1 MNRGGGPTRRAV
13 ILGAGSTLAA
23 GCLEVEATPAPTG
36 DDWRMYGRDPG
47 RTRSVPDADVSRDGV
62 DVSWERSVGA
72 SGWLPPLVVDGTV
85 YCQYANGLFVLDLE
99 AGDGTRSDTHGGF
112 GRGGPMAF
120 ASTSRYDDG
129 VLATPFEGKI
139 AGYAADPDGWPG
151 TVEGLGERR
160 SRWWTDGETP
170 RSAPRIWRHG
180 RETNRLTAPI
190 ALDERL
196 LCLHPELD
204 GAVSAIDA
212 NDGRTEWRFALA
224 DLEREDEHAVAPIG
238 HVVDEATGTV
248 VVSSYVLDRP
258 LLVGI
263 DLADGSL
270 EWVTEPNDDA
280 SYAERR
286 DSLLAADGVVYAV
299 ESDAREAVTV
309 RQLEARTGER
319 DWKRTLTRSDHRGL
333 AVDGDAVYH
342 HGLEP
347 VDDGRDSVVVT
358 ALERADGTVRWERS
372 LEDRA
377 GRTAQPPTVAG
388 DLVLVPT
395 ADGLH
400 ALDRETGDS
409 LWTFTETAPTSGGSE
424 MNRET
429 ETPVV
434 VSGDRIVVG
443 MTIGLYCLE

>member
-13 ILGAGSTLAA
+13 LLGAGSVLAA

-36 DDWRMYGRDPG
+36 DDWRTYGRDPG

-62 DVSWERSVGA
+62 DVAWERSVGA
-72 SGWLPPLVVDGTV
+72 SGWLPPLVVDETV

-99 AGDGTRSDTHGGF
+99 SGDGTRSDTHGGF
-112 GRGGPMAF
+112 GRGGPMAL

-129 VLATPFEGKI
+129 VLVAPFGGTI

-151 TVEGLGERR
+151 TVEGFGERR

-170 RSAPRIWRHG
+170 RSPPRVRRIPQ
-180 RETNRLTAPI
+180 ETNRLTAPI

-196 LCLHPELD
+196 LCLHPEPD

-212 NDGRTEWRFALA
+212 NDGRTEWRFSLG
-224 DLEREDEHAVAPIG
+224 DLEREDEHAAVPIG
-238 HVVDEATGTV
+238 HVVDEATETV
-248 VVSSYVLDRP
+248 VVSSQVLDRP
-258 LLVGI
+258 LLVGV

-270 EWVTEPNDDA
+270 EWVDGPDDDT
-280 SYAERR
+280 YHAERR

-299 ESDAREAVTV
+299 ESDAETVLVRELVAETG
-309 RQLEARTGER
+309 ARGWE
-319 DWKRTLTRSDHRGL
+319 RTLTRSDHRGL
-333 AVDGDAVYH
+333 AVDDDAIYH
-342 HGLEP
+342 HGLES
-347 VDDGRDSVVVT
+347 VDDGPDSIVVT
-358 ALERADGTVRWERS
+358 ALERADGAVRWERS

-377 GRTAQPPTVAG
+377 GHFAQPPTVAG

-424 MNRET
+424 MNREA